1 MRLQWFLVA
10 SIGVAL
16 AISSVAAASPGGLG
30 TVGGQ
35 VLDAKDKPVA
45 GAHVTLQDTD
55 GRHLQT
61 TETNTE
67 GHFWIPAL
75 PEGQYSVRAADQGRV
90 SEWVKN
96 VWVSPGRE
104 TDVTLHLAPKK
115 LPSR

>member
-1 MRLQWFLVA
+1 MRLQCFLAA
-10 SIGVAL
+10 SLGAVL
-16 AISSVAAASPGGLG
+16 AISCVAVASPGGLG

-35 VLDAKDKPVA
+35 VLDPKDKPVA
-45 GAHVTLQDTD
+45 GAHVTLQDTE

-67 GHFWIPAL
+67 GRFWIPSL
-75 PEGQYSVRAADQGRV
+75 PEGQYSVRASDQGRV

-96 VWVSPGRE
+96 VWVAPGRE